1 MLDKK
6 YLVSKLATNKFYN
19 VSEATDI
26 LSKYGISHNEKKT
39 RDLIAKN
46 KLKARG
52 KGTNPND
59 RRSGY
64 EVSEKA
70 IYDLIIEEIPIMKDM
85 LEQLIGKAS
94 AKKRANSTKK
104 EENTE
109 K

>member
-6 YLVSKLATNKFYN
+6 YLINKQATNKFYD
-19 VSEATDI
+19 VKEATDI

-46 KLKARG
+46 RLKATA
-52 KGTNPND
+52 KGDNPND

-64 EVSEKA
+64 KVSEKA
-70 IYDLIIEEIPIMKDM
+70 IYDLVTEEIPIIKDM
-85 LEQLIGKAS
+85 LEKLIPKAP
-94 AKKRANSTKK
+94 KKPVNTNKK
-104 EENTE
+104 VEE